1 LTATNWKTALL
12 SFFSFSPHRNI
23 RMSQDLKVKLPDHR
37 AGLPGKVISFY
48 IVPLDPAHKAGLAGH
63 VPVKSYTAWRRNV

>member
-1 LTATNWKTALL
+1 
-12 SFFSFSPHRNI
+12 
-23 RMSQDLKVKLPDHR
+23 MSQDPKVKLPDHR

-63 VPVKSYTAWRRNV
+63 VPVKSTTAWRRNV